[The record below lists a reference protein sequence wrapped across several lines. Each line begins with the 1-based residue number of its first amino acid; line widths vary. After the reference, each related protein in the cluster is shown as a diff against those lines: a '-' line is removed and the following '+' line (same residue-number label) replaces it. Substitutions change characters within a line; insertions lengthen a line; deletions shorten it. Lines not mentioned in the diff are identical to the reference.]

1 MRRVSDVMAGMGN
14 PQERGAPAPYAGGV
28 MTKRGWLSY
37 DEITA
42 AGGVLT
48 EDQHGRPIV
57 QFPTWS
63 KELGRH
69 FRVIPEHKL
78 KEGGR

>member
-1 MRRVSDVMAGMGN
+1 MRAVAELV
-14 PQERGAPAPYAGGV
+14 PAPRAQRTHDPYAGGV
-28 MTKRGWLSY
+28 MTKHGWFSY

-42 AGGVLT
+42 MGGKLT
-48 EDQHGRPIV
+48 EDQYGRPIV

-78 KEGGR
+78 KEGGGE